1 MKKLL
6 IEFLGTF
13 ILSLVMVTGAILDSW
28 LVASASTGFVLMGLI
43 YSGGHVSGG
52 HFNPAVSM
60 AVFLRGRLGIKDLPA
75 YILAQ
80 FLGSALGAAV
90 GVLLI
95 AGKSGEGHLIDQQ
108 ILAALICEV
117 AGTFAVCW
125 VFLNVASSR
134 ATIGNSFYGIAM
146 GGILVGGMITLGKIS
161 GGAFNPSLALSLGI
175 SNISGFGN
183 IWVHWVGE
191 ALGSVGAAFVF
202 IWVHGKD

>member
-6 IEFLGTF
+6 IEFSGTL
-13 ILSLVMVTGAILDSW
+13 ILSLILVIGAIQDNW
-28 LVASASTGFVLMGLI
+28 MVASVSTGLVLMGLI

-52 HFNPAVSM
+52 HFNPAISI

-75 YILAQ
+75 YILVQ
-80 FLGSALGAAV
+80 FLGGALGSAI

-95 AGKSGEGHLIDQQ
+95 TGKSGEGHLIDQQ
-108 ILAALICEV
+108 ILAALICEIL
-117 AGTFAVCW
+117 GTFALCW

-146 GGILVGGMITLGKIS
+146 GGILVGGMMTLGKIS

-191 ALGSVGAAFVF
+191 AIGSVGAAFVF